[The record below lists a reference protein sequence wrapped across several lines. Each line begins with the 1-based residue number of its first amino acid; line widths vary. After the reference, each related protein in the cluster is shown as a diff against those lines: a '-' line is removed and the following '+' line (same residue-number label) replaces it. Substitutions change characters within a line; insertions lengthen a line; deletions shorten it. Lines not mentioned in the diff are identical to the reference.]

1 MGIVLFNTLSRK
13 KERFTI
19 PKSRAVKLYTC
30 GPTVYRSQHIGNYR
44 TFLAEDVLKRTLLI
58 NGYHIQHIMNITD
71 VGHLVS
77 DADTGEDKLAKEARL
92 TNKNAWNIARLYE
105 KEFKGE
111 LKKLNIDSPT
121 QLVRATDHIKEQ
133 IHLIQIL
140 ERKGFTYVTK
150 DGVYFDTSLVKKYG
164 ALAHRDAST
173 IKAGVRIDI
182 KNKRNPT
189 DFALWKFS
197 PPSELKRQMEWPSPW
212 GIGFPGWHTECS
224 AMSMK
229 YLGETLDI
237 HCGGWDHIQIHH
249 PNEIAQSEAVT
260 GKIFSRFW
268 IHVAFLNVLGAK
280 MAKSS
285 PETFITLSVLEARG
299 FSPLDFRYLVL
310 GTHYR
315 KQLSFSWDALTG
327 ASHARATLITAY
339 TRLPAKTQPIDRSL
353 KKDILLAMNDDLN
366 TSKALAVLWKGIRK
380 GASRNFIL
388 WADHIFGLA
397 ILKTSH
403 KKTITPPLIVTL
415 AKERDALRKAKRWQE
430 ADEIRKKIEELG
442 YRLEDT
448 PSDCVIHKI

>member
-13 KERFTI
+13 KERFAV
-19 PKSRAVKLYTC
+19 PKSRAIKLYTC

-44 TFLAEDVLKRTLLI
+44 TFLMEDILKRTLLV
-58 NGYHIQHIMNITD
+58 NGYRIKHVMNITD

-77 DADTGEDKLAKEARL
+77 DADTGEDKLAKEARR
-92 TNKNAWNIARLYE
+92 TGKSAWDIARTYE
-105 KEFKGE
+105 KEFKSE
-111 LKKLNIDSPT
+111 LKKLNINPPT
-121 QLVRATDHIKEQ
+121 LLVRATDHIKEQ
-133 IHLIQIL
+133 IRLIQIL
-140 ERKGFTYVTK
+140 ERKGFTYGTK
-150 DGVYFDTSLVKKYG
+150 DGVYFNTSLVKKYG
-164 ALAHRDAST
+164 MLARRDAST
-173 IKAGVRIDI
+173 IKAGIRVDI

-197 PPSELKRQMEWPSPW
+197 PSSEPKRQMEWSSPW
-212 GIGFPGWHTECS
+212 GVGFPGWHIECS

-229 YLGETLDI
+229 YLGSSLDI
-237 HCGGWDHIQIHH
+237 HCGGWDHMQIHH

-285 PETFITLSVLEARG
+285 PETFITLPILEAHG
-299 FSPLDFRYLVL
+299 FSPLDLRYLVL
-310 GTHYR
+310 GAHYR
-315 KQLSFSWDALTG
+315 KQLSFSWNALKA
-327 ASHARATLITAY
+327 ASNARKTLIATFA
-339 TRLPAKTQPIDRSL
+339 RLPVKTQRMDRSL
-353 KKDILLAMNDDLN
+353 KKNILLAINDDLN
-366 TSKALAVLWKGIRK
+366 TPKALAILWKGIQK

-388 WADHIFGLA
+388 WADHVLGLA
-397 ILKTSH
+397 ILKTSN

-415 AKERDALRKAKRWQE
+415 AKEREALRKEKRWRE

-448 PSDCVIHKI
+448 PSGWVIHKI